1 MDKQMSINYNPRQAW
16 MRAAVYFAVCFAI
29 AYLSG
34 ALSLVL
40 NNPLATAE
48 NLGNTQWVVFT
59 LLCVAIEIWGYVYW
73 WPRGTLTHGRQL
85 YWSVVLTFG
94 IVWGLSEGLLFLSV
108 FTLVSKFIASKFLVW
123 LVSFL
128 VIGTFI
134 GLWHQFYW
142 DIYVAPEHNIIEWN
156 AKKVLFAHT
165 PNIMITLA
173 YLTIYENAGIFVVC
187 QAFALIASTY
197 FMRFPPFWND

>member
-1 MDKQMSINYNPRQAW
+1 M
-16 MRAAVYFAVCFAI
+16 V
-29 AYLSG
+29 LSR
-34 ALSLVL
+34 
-40 NNPLATAE
+40 PLATSE
-48 NLGNTQWVVFT
+48 NLRDTNWIVFT
-59 LLCVAIEIWGYVYW
+59 VLCVSVEVWAYIFL

-94 IVWGLSEGLLFLSV
+94 LVWGFSEGVLFLSV
-108 FTLVSKFIASKFLVW
+108 FVLASKVFASKFTIW
-123 LVSFL
+123 FVSFL

-142 DIYVAPEHNIIEWN
+142 DIYVAPEHNIPEWN
-156 AKKVLFAHT
+156 IKKVLYGHT

-173 YLTIYENAGIFVVC
+173 YLTLYESAGIFVLC

-197 FMRFPPFWND
+197 FMRFPPFWENGLAKNI